1 MADLVHLIIPKSLH
15 YGQIENPYE
24 VSKISAVVADMT
36 DQAIYEAI
44 ITYAKNEGVT
54 DLYLMDKQ
62 FVMDAI
68 KEKLERLKEV
78 K

>member
-1 MADLVHLIIPKSLH
+1 
-15 YGQIENPYE
+15 
-24 VSKISAVVADMT
+24 MT